1 MEVAVEDMEVAVEEK
16 EASEVLEADMV
27 VKAEK
32 AVVDMEAAA
41 AVVDMV
47 AETVKV
53 DLEEFQAMEEMTGLG
68 D

>member
-1 MEVAVEDMEVAVEEK
+1 MEVAVEEK
-16 EASEVLEADMV
+16 EVLVVLEVLEVLEADMEAAV
-27 VKAEK
+27 EK
-32 AVVDMEAAA
+32 AAVDMEAAA

-53 DLEEFQAMEEMTGLG
+53 DLEEFPAMEEMTGLG

>member
-1 MEVAVEDMEVAVEEK
+1 MEVAVEEK
-16 EASEVLEADMV
+16 EVLVVLEVLEADMEAAV
-27 VKAEK
+27 EK
-32 AVVDMEAAA
+32 AAVDMEAAA

-53 DLEEFQAMEEMTGLG
+53 DLEEFPAMEEMTGLG